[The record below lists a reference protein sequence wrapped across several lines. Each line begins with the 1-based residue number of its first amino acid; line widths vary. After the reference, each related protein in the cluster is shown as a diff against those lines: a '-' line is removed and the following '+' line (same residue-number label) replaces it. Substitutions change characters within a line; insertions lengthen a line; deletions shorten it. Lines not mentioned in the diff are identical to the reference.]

1 MVATAGEAM
10 IFLAADVGGTFT
22 DLVLIDSAKG
32 RTLIEKLPSGRSG
45 NADAIATGIARIAD
59 EAGLAP
65 GDVDLFVHG
74 FTVAT
79 NAFLTRKGA
88 LTVLLVSEGFRDI
101 LEIGTQQRPK
111 LYPLRQQKP
120 EPIVPR
126 ARVVEVRERLD
137 AFGAVVEPLSEAE
150 IARVAAAVAALRPE
164 CVAIC
169 LNFSFL
175 DDRHECR
182 LAEAL
187 ATSLPGV
194 PLFLSSV
201 VNPQIEEY
209 PRANTTALAAYVGSV
224 VSRYLGQVEAKMA
237 EVGARC
243 PLRLMRSDGG
253 VATPRS
259 ARANPAHMMLSGPA
273 AGVIA
278 GRELGRRLGRA
289 DLVTFDMGGTSAD
302 FSAIADGEPRGVRER
317 AIGGQPLRL
326 PSLDIETISAGGGSI
341 AWIDRGGALKVGPD
355 SAGAVPGPA
364 CYGQGGTAPTI
375 TDAAVVLGLIDPARY
390 LGGRVK
396 LDATLASA
404 VIRDRVAKPLAMAA
418 EEAASGIL
426 AIANVQMIQ
435 AIRTISVERG
445 LDVRRFS
452 LLAFGGAGPL
462 FAPYLAAGLAMA
474 EVLVPRH
481 PGVFCA
487 EGLLMTDIRHTA
499 QSVHRAGLDQ
509 ADVDSL
515 AAKTARLRDQLDE
528 ELAADGIEKAA
539 RSFRLAGDL
548 RYLGQFHELELALP
562 MPGEAE
568 WWDAKSI
575 AARFHAAH
583 RAAYGH
589 ADETNSIELVNL
601 RLTGLGRLD
610 RPPAPEDEPAEPH
623 EPKPIDERPAC
634 LDRAE
639 GFVPCRHFERADL
652 RPGAMIRGPALIH
665 QLDSTVL
672 VMAGSLARVLA
683 GGVLSIRSEAGS
695 EP

>member
-1 MVATAGEAM
+1 M

-22 DLVLIDSAKG
+22 DLVLIDGATG
-32 RTLIEKLPSGRSG
+32 RTLIEKLPSGRRGS
-45 NADAIATGIARIAD
+45 ADAIATGIARIAG
-59 EAGLAP
+59 EAGLTP

-88 LTVLLVSEGFRDI
+88 RTVLLVTEGFRDI

-126 ARVVEVRERLD
+126 ARVVEVAERLD
-137 AFGAVVEPLSEAE
+137 AFGAVVEPLGEAE
-150 IARVAAAVAALRPE
+150 ITRVVAAVAALEPE
-164 CVAIC
+164 AVAIC

-175 DDRHECR
+175 DDRHER
-182 LAEAL
+182 RLADALAEAMP
-187 ATSLPGV
+187 AV
-194 PLFLSSV
+194 PLYLSSV

-224 VSRYLGQVEAKMA
+224 VSRYLGEVEAKMA

-253 VATPRS
+253 VATPRA

-302 FSAIADGEPRGVRER
+302 FSVIAAGEPRGVRER

-364 CYGQGGTAPTI
+364 CYGQGGSAPTT

-396 LDATLASA
+396 LDAALAAAA
-404 VIRDRVAKPLAMAA
+404 VRDGVAKPLAMSV

-426 AIANVQMIQ
+426 AIANVQMTQ

-499 QSVHRAGLDQ
+499 QNVHRAGLGE
-509 ADVDSL
+509 ADVATL
-515 AAKTARLRDQLDE
+515 AAKVTRLREQLAE
-528 ELAADGIEKAA
+528 ELAADGIAEVA
-539 RSFRLAGDL
+539 RSFQLAGDL

-575 AARFHAAH
+575 GARFHAAH

-589 ADETNSIELVNL
+589 ADEANPVELVNL

-610 RPPAPEDEPAEPH
+610 RPPPPDETSGEAYEPAPV
-623 EPKPIDERPAC
+623 DERPAC
-634 LDRAE
+634 LDRGE

-652 RPGAMIRGPALIH
+652 RPGAVIRGPALIH

-672 VMAGSLARVLA
+672 VMADKLARVLA
-683 GGVLSIRSEAGS
+683 GGVISIRSEAGM
-695 EP
+695 PG

>member
-1 MVATAGEAM
+1 M

-22 DLVLIDSAKG
+22 DLVLIDGAKG
-32 RTLIEKLPSGRSG
+32 RTLIEKLPSGRRGS
-45 NADAIATGIARIAD
+45 ADAIATGIARIAG
-59 EAGLAP
+59 EAGLTP
-65 GDVDLFVHG
+65 GDIDLFVHG

-88 LTVLLVSEGFRDI
+88 RTVLLVTEGFRDI

-126 ARVVEVRERLD
+126 ARVVEVAERLD
-137 AFGAVVEPLSEAE
+137 AFGAVVEPLGEAE
-150 IARVAAAVAALRPE
+150 IARVVAAVAALEPE
-164 CVAIC
+164 ALAIC

-175 DDRHECR
+175 DDRHER
-182 LAEAL
+182 RLADALAEAMP
-187 ATSLPGV
+187 AV
-194 PLFLSSV
+194 PLYLSSV

-224 VSRYLGQVEAKMA
+224 VSRYLGEVEAKMA

-253 VATPRS
+253 VATPRA

-302 FSAIADGEPRGVRER
+302 FSVITAGEPRGVRER

-364 CYGQGGTAPTI
+364 CYGQGGSAPTT

-396 LDATLASA
+396 LDAALAA
-404 VIRDRVAKPLAMAA
+404 GAIRDGVAKPLAMSV

-426 AIANVQMIQ
+426 AIANVQMTQ

-499 QSVHRAGLDQ
+499 QNVHRAGLGE
-509 ADVDSL
+509 AGVATL
-515 AAKTARLRDQLDE
+515 AAKVTRLREQLAE
-528 ELAADGIEKAA
+528 ELAADGIAEVA
-539 RSFRLAGDL
+539 RSFQLAGDL

-568 WWDAKSI
+568 WWDEKSI
-575 AARFHAAH
+575 GARFHAAH

-589 ADETNSIELVNL
+589 ADEANPVELVNL

-610 RPPAPEDEPAEPH
+610 RPPPPDESSGEAYEPAPV
-623 EPKPIDERPAC
+623 DERPAC
-634 LDRAE
+634 LDRGE

-652 RPGAMIRGPALIH
+652 RPGAVIRGPALIH

-672 VMAGSLARVLA
+672 VMADKLARVLA
-683 GGVLSIRSEAGS
+683 GGVLSIRSEAGM
-695 EP
+695 PR

>member
-1 MVATAGEAM
+1 M

-22 DLVLIDSAKG
+22 DLVLIDGAKG
-32 RTLIEKLPSGRSG
+32 RTLIEKLPSGRRGS
-45 NADAIATGIARIAD
+45 ADAIATGIARIAG
-59 EAGLAP
+59 EAGLTP
-65 GDVDLFVHG
+65 GDIDLFVHG

-88 LTVLLVSEGFRDI
+88 RTVLLVTEGFRDI

-126 ARVVEVRERLD
+126 ARVVEVAERLD
-137 AFGAVVEPLSEAE
+137 AFGAVVEPLGEAE
-150 IARVAAAVAALRPE
+150 IARVVAAVAALEPE
-164 CVAIC
+164 ALAIC

-175 DDRHECR
+175 DDRHER
-182 LAEAL
+182 RLADALAEAMP
-187 ATSLPGV
+187 AV
-194 PLFLSSV
+194 PLYLSSV

-224 VSRYLGQVEAKMA
+224 VSRYLGEVEAKMA

-253 VATPRS
+253 VATPRA

-302 FSAIADGEPRGVRER
+302 FSVIAAGEPRGVRER

-364 CYGQGGTAPTI
+364 CYGQGGSAPTT

-396 LDATLASA
+396 LDAALAA
-404 VIRDRVAKPLAMAA
+404 GAIRDGVAKPLAMSV

-426 AIANVQMIQ
+426 AIANVQMTQ

-499 QSVHRAGLDQ
+499 QNVHRAGLGE
-509 ADVDSL
+509 AGVATL
-515 AAKTARLRDQLDE
+515 AAKVTRLREQLAE
-528 ELAADGIEKAA
+528 ELAADGIAEVA
-539 RSFRLAGDL
+539 RSFQLAGDL

-568 WWDAKSI
+568 WWDEKSI
-575 AARFHAAH
+575 GARFHAAH

-589 ADETNSIELVNL
+589 ADEANPVELVNL

-610 RPPAPEDEPAEPH
+610 RPPPPDESSGEAYEPAPV
-623 EPKPIDERPAC
+623 DERPAC
-634 LDRAE
+634 LDRGE

-652 RPGAMIRGPALIH
+652 RPGAVIRGPALIH

-672 VMAGSLARVLA
+672 VMADKLARVLA
-683 GGVLSIRSEAGS
+683 GGVLSIRSEAGM
-695 EP
+695 PR

>member
-1 MVATAGEAM
+1 MR
-10 IFLAADVGGTFT
+10 FLSADVGGTFT

-32 RTLIEKLPSGRSG
+32 QALIEKLPSGRRGS
-45 NADAIATGIARIAD
+45 ADAIATGIARIAG
-59 EAGLAP
+59 EAGLMP

-88 LTVLLVSEGFRDI
+88 RTVLLVTEGFRDI
-101 LEIGTQQRPK
+101 LEIGTQRRPA
-111 LYPLRQQKP
+111 LYPLHQQKP

-137 AFGAVVEPLSEAE
+137 AFGAVVEALSETE
-150 IARVAAAVAALRPE
+150 IARVTAQVAALAPE
-164 CVAIC
+164 AAAIC

-175 DDRHECR
+175 DNRHER
-182 LAEAL
+182 LLAEAL
-187 ATSLPGV
+187 AKAMPGLP
-194 PLFLSSV
+194 LYLSSI

-224 VSRYLGQVEAKMA
+224 VNRYLGEVEAKMA

-253 VATPRS
+253 VATPRA

-302 FSAIADGEPRGVRER
+302 FSAIVEGEPRGVRER

-364 CYGQGGTAPTI
+364 CYGQGGSAPTI

-396 LDATLASA
+396 LDAALASA
-404 VIRDRVAKPLAMAA
+404 AIRDRVAKPLAMSV

-426 AIANVQMIQ
+426 AIANVQMTQ

-499 QSVHRAGLDQ
+499 QKVHRAGLGEANID
-509 ADVDSL
+509 AL
-515 AAKTARLRDQLDE
+515 AAKAARLRQQVDD
-528 ELAADGIEKAA
+528 ELAADGIENAA

-548 RYLGQFHELELALP
+548 RYLGQFHELELRLP
-562 MPGEAE
+562 VPGEPE

-583 RAAYGH
+583 RSAYGH
-589 ADETNSIELVNL
+589 ADEANPIELVNL
-601 RLTGLGRLD
+601 RLTGLGRLE
-610 RPPAPEDEPAEPH
+610 RPPESADEPAEAY
-623 EPKPIDERPAC
+623 EPRPIDERPAC

-639 GFVPCRHFERADL
+639 GFVSCRHFDRADL
-652 RPGAMIRGPALIH
+652 GPGAVLRGPALIH

-672 VMAGSLARVLA
+672 VMAGCLARTLA
-683 GGVLSIRSEAGS
+683 GGVLSIRSELGM
-695 EP
+695 PT